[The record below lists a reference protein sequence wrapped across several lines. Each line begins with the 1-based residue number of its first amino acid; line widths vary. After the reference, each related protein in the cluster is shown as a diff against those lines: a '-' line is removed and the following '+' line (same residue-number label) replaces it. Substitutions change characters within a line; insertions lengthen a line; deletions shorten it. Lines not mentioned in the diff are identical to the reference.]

1 MENVQP
7 NDLLTVTALTQAEF
21 ADDALLMALI
31 SVCKL
36 FDNPLSAEALTAGLP
51 LENNKLTPALFIRA
65 AERAGLSAGFVKRP
79 LTEISPLVLPAVL
92 LLKDGKTSVLTKIEE
107 NLCTVIVPET
117 HDGEKT
123 IPITV
128 LAETYAGSVFF
139 LQRKHQFDSRV
150 QNTIIPKTKHWFWDV
165 VGKSWPIY
173 AEALLASLLINLFAL
188 ASPLFIMNV
197 YDRVVPNHAIESL
210 WVLAAG
216 VGIVYCFEL
225 IMKAL
230 RGYFIDTA
238 GKRSDILLSASIFE
252 KVLNIKMSVRPVSTG
267 VFANNLQEF
276 EAFRDFLTS
285 ATLTAIIDLPFLI
298 LFLVIA
304 AVIGGNLALIPL
316 AVLPLAV
323 ITGLLVQK
331 PLKRS
336 ILELFKFSSQ
346 KSATLFETVANLETV
361 KTIGAE
367 GQVQRQWESTIGNM
381 AKLGVESR
389 FYAAT
394 AVNMAGFLQQLASVG
409 VVVAG
414 VYKITAGE
422 LTTGG
427 LIACTILTGRALA
440 PVGQVAAL
448 LTRYHQARAAFDSLN
463 TLMNL
468 PVERDANRQY
478 LNRPVFKGGIEF
490 KNVTFSYPGQPVNA
504 LEKVSFN
511 IKPGERVA
519 FLGRIGSGKSTLEK
533 LIMALYE
540 SQEGAIL
547 IDGTDIRQ
555 LDPAQLRRQIGYVPQ
570 DTALM
575 YGSVKDNIVY
585 GSRFAD
591 DAAVLRA
598 ADIAGVRQFTDKHPA
613 GFDLPVG
620 EGGTALSGGQR
631 QSIAIARALLLGPP
645 VYLMDEPT
653 NAMDNSTEEGF
664 KQRFAAHLGTRTLL
678 LITHRASLLSLVDRL
693 IVLDAGQIVAD
704 GPKEQVLEALKSGQI
719 KVAT

>member
-1 MENVQP
+1 MKTAKLSDTP
-7 NDLLTVTALTQAEF
+7 LVTPITQAELT
-21 ADDALLMALI
+21 DDALLMALI

-36 FDNPLSAEALTAGLP
+36 FGNPMSAEALTAGLP
-51 LENNKLTPALFIRA
+51 LEDNKLTPALFIRA
-65 AERAGLSAGFVKRP
+65 AERADLSAGFLKRP
-79 LTEISPLVLPAVL
+79 LNEITNLVLPAVL
-92 LLKDGKTSVLTKIEE
+92 LLKDGKTCVLTRIEPHQY
-107 NLCTVIVPET
+107 TVIVPET

-123 IPITV
+123 VPLTT
-128 LAETYAGSVFF
+128 LTESYTGSVFF
-139 LQRKHQFDSRV
+139 LQRKHRFDDRT
-150 QNTIIPKTKHWFWDV
+150 QNTIIPKAKHWFWDII
-165 VGKSWPIY
+165 GKSWPIY
-173 AEALLASLLINLFAL
+173 TEALLASLLINLFAL
-188 ASPLFIMNV
+188 ASPIFVMNV

-210 WVLAAG
+210 WVLAIG
-216 VGIVYCFEL
+216 VGIVFSFEL
-225 IMKAL
+225 IMKTL

-252 KVLNIKMSVRPVSTG
+252 KVLSIKMSARPASTG

-276 EAFRDFLTS
+276 ETFRDFLTS
-285 ATLTAIIDLPFLI
+285 ATLTAIIDMPFLI
-298 LFLVIA
+298 IFLIIT

-316 AVLPLAV
+316 ALLPLAIV
-323 ITGLLVQK
+323 TGLLVQK
-331 PLKRS
+331 PLKQS
-336 ILELFKFSSQ
+336 ILKLFKFSSQ

-367 GQVQRQWESTIGNM
+367 GQLQRQWENTIGQM
-381 AKLGVESR
+381 AKLSVESR

-394 AVNMAGFLQQLASVG
+394 AVNLTGFLQQLASTG

-414 VYKITAGE
+414 VYKIAAGE

-427 LIACTILTGRALA
+427 LIACTLLTGRALA

-463 TLMNL
+463 NLMHL
-468 PVERDANRQY
+468 PVERDTGRKY

-490 KNVTFSYPGQPVNA
+490 KNISFTYPGQPVKA
-504 LEKVSFN
+504 LENISFKIN
-511 IKPGERVA
+511 PGERVA
-519 FLGRIGSGKSTLEK
+519 FIGRIGSGKSTLEK

-540 SQEGAIL
+540 PQEGTIL

-575 YGSVKDNIVY
+575 FGSIKDNILY

-591 DAAVLRA
+591 DAAVLQA

-620 EGGTALSGGQR
+620 EGGTGLSGGQR

-645 VYLMDEPT
+645 LYLMDEPT
-653 NAMDNSTEEGF
+653 NAMDNSTEEMF
-664 KQRFAAHLGTRTLL
+664 KQRFAAHLGIRTLL
-678 LITHRASLLSLVDRL
+678 LITHRASLLTLVDRL

-704 GPKEQVLEALKSGQI
+704 GPKEHVLEALKNGQI